1 MAHKVGFWSNT
12 FETLEKFGKDTA
24 KETARGVAD
33 TVNPFKKEKTINPE
47 EQEEESHKM
56 EKKKRREDFTPLDIE
71 KLHGSYKSEDEM
83 KAQALRQRLFQLVKK
98 QEKDIMEEDEKQKE
112 EKKLREEQE
121 EEERRKKE
129 KERLKQEQ
137 ESEIPKGKDQ
147 RGSAFAAKKKKKPA
161 NTIETKVGKGKQ

>member
-33 TVNPFKKEKTINPE
+33 TINPFKKEKTINPE

-71 KLHGSYKSEDEM
+71 KLHGSYKSEDKI

-98 QEKDIMEEDEKQKE
+98 GEKDIMEEDEKQKE

-137 ESEIPKGKDQ
+137 ESEVPKGKDQ
-147 RGSAFAAKKKKKPA
+147 RGSAFAAKKKKKPVKTME
-161 NTIETKVGKGKQ
+161 NKVGKGKQ

>member
-137 ESEIPKGKDQ
+137 ESEVPKGKDQ
-147 RGSAFAAKKKKKPA
+147 RGSAFAAKKKKKPVKTME
-161 NTIETKVGKGKQ
+161 NKVGKGKQ

>member
-33 TVNPFKKEKTINPE
+33 TINPFKKEKTINPE

-71 KLHGSYKSEDEM
+71 KLHGSYKSEDKI

-98 QEKDIMEEDEKQKE
+98 GEKDIMEEDEKQKE

-137 ESEIPKGKDQ
+137 ESEVPKGKDQ
-147 RGSAFAAKKKKKPA
+147 RGSAFAAKKKKKPV

>member
-71 KLHGSYKSEDEM
+71 KLHGSYKSEDKI

-98 QEKDIMEEDEKQKE
+98 GEKDIMEEDEKQKE

-137 ESEIPKGKDQ
+137 ESEVPKGKDQ
-147 RGSAFAAKKKKKPA
+147 RGSAFAAKKKKKPVKTME
-161 NTIETKVGKGKQ
+161 NKVGKGKQ

>member
-47 EQEEESHKM
+47 EQEKESHKM

-71 KLHGSYKSEDEM
+71 KLHGSYKSEDEI

-98 QEKDIMEEDEKQKE
+98 QERDIIEEDEKQKE

-147 RGSAFAAKKKKKPA
+147 RGSAFAAKKKKKPVKTME
-161 NTIETKVGKGKQ
+161 NKVGKGKQ

>member
-1 MAHKVGFWSNT
+1 MAHKGSFWSNT

-24 KETARGVAD
+24 RETARGVAD
-33 TVNPFKKEKTINPE
+33 TINPFKKEKTINTE
-47 EQEEESHKM
+47 EQEKESKKM
-56 EKKKRREDFTPLDIE
+56 EKKKKKDDFTPLDIE
-71 KLHGSYKSEDEM
+71 KLHGSYRSEDEK
-83 KAQALRQRLFQLVKK
+83 KAQVLRQRLFQLVKK
-98 QEKDIMEEDEKQKE
+98 QERDIMEEDEKQKE
-112 EKKLREEQE
+112 EKRLREEQK

-147 RGSAFAAKKKKKPA
+147 RGSAFTTKKKKKPV